1 MNETLT
7 VTNER
12 VDDLPLLL
20 AQLERMRVQPLLD
33 AHFPTHGHWQGLSL
47 GAVAGVWLTHI
58 LSEADHRLNHV
69 QAWADKRRETLS
81 RCVGQPVRALDF
93 SDDRLGEVLSAL
105 SEDASWQAFEGALT
119 RHLLR
124 VYDLSPQAVRLD
136 STTAS
141 GYGSVT
147 PEGLFQFGH
156 SKDQRPDLPQVK
168 VMLSTLDPL
177 GLPLATE
184 VVSGERADDPLYR
197 PAVRRVR
204 ESLGR
209 RGLLYVGDCKMA
221 ALETRAFV
229 HAGGDFYLCPL
240 PQTQVPP
247 EVLETYLTPVFAE
260 EQPLTPLYREGQDDP
275 QEVMAEGYERR
286 EPLTTVVEG
295 ETLTWPERRLVVRSL
310 QQAQAAE
317 RALRA
322 RLAKAQAA
330 LAALTPSRRGKKRF
344 KEGEPLRQAAE
355 AILERYQVGGLLRVS
370 VQESVQQRPVR
381 GYRGQPARLQEKR
394 ELRLTVEGDEAAL
407 QAAIRRLGWR
417 VYATNQPAEQL
428 SLTQAV
434 RAYRGEYL
442 IERGFGRLKGKP
454 LSLSPM
460 YLQRDDHATG
470 LIRLLSI
477 GLRVLTLLEFG
488 VRRPLAAEGGKLSG
502 LYAGNPKRAT
512 AQPTAERLLEAF
524 QEITLTVMEEP
535 QQIHRHL
542 PPLSEL
548 QRRILALLEFPM
560 DIYTRL
566 CAHSSK
572 PP

>member
-1 MNETLT
+1 MTEILT
-7 VTNER
+7 VTHER

-20 AQLERMRVQPLLD
+20 AQLERMGVQPLLD
-33 AHFPTHGHWQGLSL
+33 EHFPTHGLWQGLSL
-47 GAVAGVWLTHI
+47 GGVTAVWLSHI

-69 QAWADKRRETLS
+69 QAWAEKRLETLS
-81 RCVGQPVRALDF
+81 RCTGQPVRALDF
-93 SDDRLGEVLSAL
+93 SDDRLGEGLHAL
-105 SEDASWQAFEGALT
+105 GDDAAWQAFEGALNQ
-119 RHLLR
+119 RLLR
-124 VYDLSPQAVRLD
+124 VYDPRPQVVRLD

-156 SKDQRPDLPQVK
+156 SKDHRPDLPQLK

-197 PAVRRVR
+197 PAIRRVR
-204 ESLGR
+204 ESLGC

-221 ALETRAFV
+221 ALETRAFL

-240 PQTQVPP
+240 PQTHLPP
-247 EVLETYLTPVFAE
+247 EGLETYLAPVFAG
-260 EQPLTPLYREGQDDP
+260 EQPLTPIHREGEDGH
-275 QEVMAEGYERR
+275 QELIAEGYQRLETL
-286 EPLTTVVEG
+286 PTEG
-295 ETLTWPERRLVVRSL
+295 EEELLPWTERRLVVHSL
-310 QQAQAAE
+310 KQAQAAQA
-317 RALRA
+317 ALQA

-330 LAALTPSRRGKKRF
+330 LAVLPSRRRGKKRF
-344 KEGEPLRQAAE
+344 PAREPLRQAAE
-355 AILERYQVGGLLRVS
+355 AILERYQVQGLLRVS
-370 VQESVQQRPVR
+370 VQESVHQRPVR
-381 GYRGQPARLQEKR
+381 GYRGQPARVQEAR
-394 ELRLTVEGDEAAL
+394 EVPLTVEVDETAL
-407 QAAIRRLGWR
+407 QAARRRLGWR

-434 RAYRGEYL
+434 LAYRGEYL
-442 IERGFGRLKGKP
+442 IERGFGRLKGRP

-477 GLRVLTLLEFG
+477 GLRVLTLLEFV
-488 VRRPLAAEGGKLSG
+488 VRRRLATEGAKLSG
-502 LYAGNPKRAT
+502 VYAGNPKRAT

-524 QEITLTVMEEP
+524 QEITLTVLEEP
-535 QQIHRHL
+535 HQTRRHL
-542 PPLSEL
+542 TPLSEL
-548 QRRILALLEFPM
+548 QRRILALLDFPLE
-560 DIYTRL
+560 IYTRL
-566 CAHSSK
+566 CADSSK

>member
-1 MNETLT
+1 
-7 VTNER
+7 
-12 VDDLPLLL
+12 
-20 AQLERMRVQPLLD
+20 
-33 AHFPTHGHWQGLSL
+33 
-47 GAVAGVWLTHI
+47 
-58 LSEADHRLNHV
+58 
-69 QAWADKRRETLS
+69 
-81 RCVGQPVRALDF
+81 
-93 SDDRLGEVLSAL
+93 
-105 SEDASWQAFEGALT
+105 
-119 RHLLR
+119 
-124 VYDLSPQAVRLD
+124 
-136 STTAS
+136 
-141 GYGSVT
+141 
-147 PEGLFQFGH
+147 
-156 SKDQRPDLPQVK
+156 
-168 VMLSTLDPL
+168 
-177 GLPLATE
+177 
-184 VVSGERADDPLYR
+184 
-197 PAVRRVR
+197 
-204 ESLGR
+204 
-209 RGLLYVGDCKMA
+209 MA

-247 EVLETYLTPVFAE
+247 EVLEPSLTPVFAG
-260 EQPLTPLYREGQDDP
+260 EQPLTPIPREGEEDSQDLI
-275 QEVMAEGYERR
+275 AEGYQRR
-286 EPLTTVVEG
+286 EPLTAGGEG
-295 ETLTWPERRLVVRSL
+295 ETLTWTERRLVVRSV

-330 LAALTPSRRGKKRF
+330 LAALAPRRRGKKRGT
-344 KEGEPLRQAAE
+344 EAAPLRQAAE

-370 VQESVQQRPVR
+370 VQESVQQRLVR
-381 GYRGQPARLQEKR
+381 RYRGQPARLQEKR

-434 RAYRGEYL
+434 RAYRHEYL

-477 GLRVLTLLEFG
+477 GLRVLTLLEFV
-488 VRRPLAAEGGKLSG
+488 VRRRLAAEGGKLAG
-502 LYAGNPKRAT
+502 VYAGNPKRAT

-524 QEITLTVMEEP
+524 QEITLTVLEEP

-548 QRRILALLEFPM
+548 QRRILALLEFPV